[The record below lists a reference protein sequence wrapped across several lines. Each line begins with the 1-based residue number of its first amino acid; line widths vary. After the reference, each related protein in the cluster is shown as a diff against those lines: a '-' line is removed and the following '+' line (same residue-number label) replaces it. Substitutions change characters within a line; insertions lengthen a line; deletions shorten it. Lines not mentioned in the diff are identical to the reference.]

1 MIARLL
7 FLFVGFFGFGRRRA
21 GRMAGGLE
29 IGRRFDMR
37 PLILPWPGC
46 PHIQI
51 GGETGSGK
59 SGVCNSIIGELAGHA
74 DTAICGIDL
83 KLVELSPWQDRLTVL
98 ATTPAEAD
106 RLLVDLRNLISSRAK
121 FLRSRGLRKWD
132 SQFGPWVVVLIDE
145 LAELQAIDADLLA
158 DAIET
163 GQGGQQA
170 IKAGRNSQQVRT
182 AVLGSLARLARFC
195 GVTIVGATQYP
206 SAEVIDQQIR
216 TQLTIK
222 IMLRVASG
230 EQVAVCLGQGY
241 AKSISPKSIGV
252 SQRGGLWIV
261 GLPDAA
267 EPVRARAHWVSDAD
281 VAARVAE
288 TRHLTPSHASVF
300 GANHEPDEI
309 EEAF

>member
-7 FLFVGFFGFGRRRA
+7 FVFVGFFGFGRRRA
-21 GRMAGGLE
+21 GRSGGLE

-37 PLILPWPGC
+37 PLVLPWPAC

-59 SGVCNSIIGELAGHA
+59 SGVCNSIIGALAGHA

-98 ATTPAEAD
+98 ATTPGEAD
-106 RLLVDLRNLISSRAK
+106 RLLVDLRNLISDRAK

-132 SQFGPWVVVLIDE
+132 PAYGPWVVVLIDE
-145 LAELQAIDADLLA
+145 LAELQAIDADRLA
-158 DAIET
+158 DALDT
-163 GQGGQQA
+163 GEGGKNA
-170 IKAGRNSQQVRT
+170 LRDGRQNQQVRT

-230 EQVAVCLGQGY
+230 EQVDVCLGQGY
-241 AKSISPKSIGV
+241 GSTISPKSIGV
-252 SQRGGLWIV
+252 KERGGLWIV
-261 GLPDAA
+261 GLPDDP
-267 EPVRARAHWVSDAD
+267 EPVRGRAHWVTDAD

-288 TRHLTPSHASVF
+288 TAHLTPDHATVF
-300 GANHEPDEI
+300 GTTRPEPI
-309 EEAF
+309 EESY